1 MVQIAAKNQGVCEIV
16 NRPETRGPAIRA
28 GNDKLFDANDHSYA
42 MRCCETIPHLIELRL
57 LKVSGGAKRFEL
69 TNFGWQLSRKLTA
82 AEKAE
87 DGLLKDDTKLAA
99 ASHSDDQHARTQPLG
114 DDRPLSALLIEELS
128 ETIESELESEEQR
141 PAVEAPE
148 QPQLRPPRPARREVP
163 DFGMKQDASPNLV
176 AALGLDDGFLPP
188 EPQTLEETG
197 LTSAAIE
204 DLILKVVQNAGS
216 MTGRQI
222 SDVICLPLAILEDC
236 FTVLR
241 NRQYL
246 SPTGS
251 AMLGDYVYQLTDSG
265 RERAR
270 LALKEC
276 AYAGPAPVPLED
288 YVDSVHAQTIRTEKP
303 KRPQLE
309 KAFSDINVEPEMLAQ
324 LGPAISAGRGMFIYG
339 PPGNGKTTIAQRI
352 TRCFGQ
358 NILVPHAIVEDGQII
373 KLYDASCHETVES
386 KLGALLKECEH
397 DRRWVRIKRPTVVV
411 GGELT
416 MDSLELKHDP
426 VSHISEASL
435 QLKSNC
441 GSLLIDDFGRQR
453 VNPTDLLNRWIVPLE
468 NRIDY
473 LGLANGKKIQVPF
486 EQLIIFSTNLEP
498 HDLADDAFLRRIPF
512 KIEIGA
518 PSREE
523 FAKLF
528 SMFAKKLK
536 VECPPECLEYLLAS
550 HYDACGRPLR
560 RCQAR
565 DLLDQASHFCEY
577 NELPPV
583 ATPEILDH
591 AVKNYF
597 TALEGTE

>member
-1 MVQIAAKNQGVCEIV
+1 MHTIEHSQSLQPEEKDVVKLAAKNRGVFEVAI
-16 NRPETRGPAIRA
+16 RSDTRGVAVRS
-28 GNDKLFDANDHSYA
+28 GKDKLFDPEDETYAN
-42 MRCCETIPHLIELRL
+42 RCCEAIPRLIDLQLVRQ
-57 LKVSGGAKRFEL
+57 ADAPHRFEL
-69 TNFGWQLSRKLTA
+69 TNFGWQFSRNLTLEA
-82 AEKAE
+82 KEEPGEVEQFFDEPATVDEE
-87 DGLLKDDTKLAA
+87 PPYD
-99 ASHSDDQHARTQPLG
+99 
-114 DDRPLSALLIEELS
+114 ALPTPS
-128 ETIESELESEEQR
+128 EIPNFGTSEEGK
-141 PAVEAPE
+141 EN
-148 QPQLRPPRPARREVP
+148 
-163 DFGMKQDASPNLV
+163 NLV
-176 AALGLDDGFLPP
+176 TALGLDEEFLPP
-188 EPQTLEETG
+188 EPKTLEETG
-197 LTSAAIE
+197 LTGAAID

-222 SDVICLPLAILEDC
+222 SDHLCLPLAILEDR

-241 NRQYL
+241 NRQCL
-246 SPTGS
+246 TPTGS
-251 AMLGDYVYQLTDSG
+251 AMLGDYVFQLTDNG

-270 LALKEC
+270 HAMQEC

-288 YVDSVHAQTIRTEKP
+288 YVDSVEAQTIRSEKP
-303 KRPQLE
+303 KRAQLE

-324 LGPAISAGRGMFIYG
+324 LGPAISAGKGMFIYG

-373 KLYDASCHETVES
+373 KLFDASCHEPVES
-386 KLGALLKECEH
+386 KLGGLFISNDY
-397 DRRWVRIKRPTVVV
+397 DRRWIRIRRPTVVV

-426 VSHISEASL
+426 ISHISEASL

-453 VNPTDLLNRWIVPLE
+453 VNPTELLNRWIVPLE

-473 LGLANGKKIQVPF
+473 LSLANGKKIQVPF

-512 KIEIGA
+512 KIEIGS
-518 PSREE
+518 PSRDE
-523 FAKLF
+523 FVKLF
-528 SMFAKKLK
+528 GMFAKKLK
-536 VECPPECLEYLLAS
+536 MECPADSLEYLLS
-550 HYDACGRPLR
+550 NHYEACGRPLR

-565 DLLDQASHFCEY
+565 DLLDQAVHFCEY

-597 TALEGTE
+597 TAMTGQE